1 MGFAILSAIGFHII
15 GKIIFRIQQFA
26 EGISLNYTIKKKI
39 EKILLFTKNSIC
51 SQSFSSLEV
60 DLRQEFFIY
69 LVGAL
74 SWKELLRLGIFS
86 SDFNEYHF

>member
-26 EGISLNYTIKKKI
+26 EGISLNHKVKKI
-39 EKILLFTKNSIC
+39 ERILLFTKNSVR

-60 DLRQEFFIY
+60 DLRQEFFY
-69 LVGAL
+69 
-74 SWKELLRLGIFS
+74 LLRSLIMEGIAPFR
-86 SDFNEYHF
+86 HLLI

>member
-15 GKIIFRIQQFA
+15 GKIISRIEQFA
-26 EGISLNYTIKKKI
+26 EGISLNYKQKKI
-39 EKILLFTKNSIC
+39 ERILLFTKNSVC

-69 LVGAL
+69 LGAL
-74 SWKELLRLGIFS
+74 SWKELLRLDIFS
-86 SDFNEYHF
+86 SD